1 MSTPPHPILNA
12 DDYAPGR
19 YARTKILRQA
29 GFDVIEAASG
39 NQTLELVSE
48 LKPALVLLDVNL
60 PDMNG
65 IEVCR
70 RIRENPKTVGTTIV
84 HISATYTDNQ
94 HLVRGLENGADSYLV
109 EPVDP
114 PVLIATVKA
123 FLRMRQAEERLR
135 RSNEDLERFAYTVV
149 HELNEPLR
157 TITSHAQLL
166 ERRLE
171 GQLDEGAADSLAFVM
186 GGAIRMR
193 SFIDDLLRYSQA
205 TNSGADVRMFDMEAL
220 VAQVL
225 LSLDTVLQANGA
237 SVTHDPLPTLVADA
251 RLEHVLQNLIGNSIK
266 YRRPD
271 VPPQIHISAG
281 KQNSGWVF
289 SVRDNGIG
297 IQPEYRERIFHL
309 FRRLHGRDVP
319 GHGIGLALCQ
329 KIVEANGGTMWVE
342 SEPGQGATFY
352 FTLPQEQG
360 NRAARTG
367 RSA

>member
-1 MSTPPHPILNA
+1 MTMQSQPILNA

-19 YARTKILRQA
+19 YARTRVLQQA

-48 LKPALVLLDVNL
+48 RKPALVLLDVNL

-84 HISATYTDNQ
+84 HISATYTESQ
-94 HLVRGLENGADSYLV
+94 HQVHGLDNGADSYLV

-114 PVLIATVKA
+114 PVLIATVRA
-123 FLRMRQAEERLR
+123 FLRMRRAEERLR

-166 ERRLE
+166 ERRMD
-171 GQLDEGAADSLAFVM
+171 GRLDQGEADSFGFVM
-186 GGAIRMR
+186 GGAQRMR
-193 SFIDDLLRYSQA
+193 SFIEDLLRYSQA
-205 TNSGADVRMFDMEAL
+205 TNSGVDVRMFDMEAL
-220 VAQVL
+220 VSQVVL
-225 LSLDTVLQANGA
+225 NLDTVIRASGA
-237 SVTHDPLPTLVADA
+237 RVVYDSLPTILADA
-251 RLEHVLQNLIGNSIK
+251 RIEHVLQNLIGNSIK

-271 VPPQIHISAG
+271 AAPEIHISAAQQHG
-281 KQNSGWVF
+281 VWVF
-289 SVRDNGIG
+289 AVRDNGIG
-297 IQPEYRERIFHL
+297 IQDEYKERIFQL

-319 GHGIGLALCQ
+319 GHGIGLTLCQ
-329 KIVEANGGTMWVE
+329 KIVEANGGNMWVE
-342 SEPGQGATFY
+342 SEPGQGSTFY

-367 RSA
+367 RPV